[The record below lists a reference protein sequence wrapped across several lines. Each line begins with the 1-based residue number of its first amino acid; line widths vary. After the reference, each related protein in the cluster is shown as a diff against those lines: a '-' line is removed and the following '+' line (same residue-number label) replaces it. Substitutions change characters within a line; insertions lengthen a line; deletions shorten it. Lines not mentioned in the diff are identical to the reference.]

1 MKGLTANLKDIE
13 FYGNEFLDE
22 PMLDMDSF
30 EKTIFYIQSC
40 NDKDG
45 FLNIEFI
52 EQDKSIYNANL
63 IILSI
68 DSKLIEN
75 SKDYEAG
82 SLIDGI
88 VISSLI
94 KNFESTNKMKLDVMT
109 VSKNILKI
117 KF

>member
-1 MKGLTANLKDIE
+1 MKGLTVNLKDIE
-13 FYGNEFLDE
+13 FYGNEFLDK
-22 PMLDMDSF
+22 PILDIDSF
-30 EKTIFYIQSC
+30 EETIFYIQSC
-40 NDKDG
+40 NEKDS

-63 IILSI
+63 ISLSI
-68 DSKLIEN
+68 DLKLIEN

-94 KNFESTNKMKLDVMT
+94 KNFENTNKMNLDIMT